1 MLLLLSL
8 LLCRDDL
15 FFDAAP
21 CIEEFNIEFMTV
33 RLMTVR
39 FMTVRFVTNI
49 VYVLKSST

>member
-8 LLCRDDL
+8 LVCRDDL
-15 FFDAAP
+15 FSDAAL

-33 RLMTVR
+33 RSMTVR
-39 FMTVRFVTNI
+39 FMTVRFMTNT